1 MFTCDNT
8 SVNVGGN
15 ISGSNI
21 TFDLGNNKVT
31 YTGSATPTG
40 ELIINV
46 FYDTI
51 NAGQTGNTN
60 SGNIVLASGSTFD
73 LSNVSSIKVF
83 LTAQNNP
90 SAIGQGSAYPIITTA
105 GGNIIVGNAA
115 SLPFNVT
122 ANEVGFVRWQITGNS
137 FVLLPIEPT
146 GDVTIDN
153 IIKILINTP
162 VGNVIVN
169 TP

>member
-1 MFTCDNT
+1 MMFTCDNT

-51 NAGQTGNTN
+51 NAGQTGNAN
-60 SGNIVLASGSTFD
+60 SGQVVGGYND
-73 LSNVSSIKVF
+73 LWKELHF
-83 LTAQNNP
+83 H
-90 SAIGQGSAYPIITTA
+90 
-105 GGNIIVGNAA
+105 
-115 SLPFNVT
+115 
-122 ANEVGFVRWQITGNS
+122 RWQESGLLRLKIPVIRNT
-137 FVLLPIEPT
+137 VLLSKT
-146 GDVTIDN
+146 
-153 IIKILINTP
+153 
-162 VGNVIVN
+162 
-169 TP
+169 

>member
-1 MFTCDNT
+1 MMFTCDNT

-51 NAGQTGNTN
+51 NAGQTGNAN
-60 SGNIVLASGSTFD
+60 SSNIVLASGSTFD

-90 SAIGQGSAYPIITTA
+90 FAIVLGRVVLILSSPRQ
-105 GGNIIVGNAA
+105 
-115 SLPFNVT
+115 
-122 ANEVGFVRWQITGNS
+122 EVIS
-137 FVLLPIEPT
+137 
-146 GDVTIDN
+146 
-153 IIKILINTP
+153 
-162 VGNVIVN
+162 
-169 TP
+169 

>member
-1 MFTCDNT
+1 MMFTCDNT

-51 NAGQTGNTN
+51 NAGQTGNAN
-60 SGNIVLASGSTFD
+60 SGQVVGGYND
-73 LSNVSSIKVF
+73 LWKE
-83 LTAQNNP
+83 LH
-90 SAIGQGSAYPIITTA
+90 
-105 GGNIIVGNAA
+105 
-115 SLPFNVT
+115 LH
-122 ANEVGFVRWQITGNS
+122 RWQESGLLRLKIPVIRNT
-137 FVLLPIEPT
+137 VLLSKT
-146 GDVTIDN
+146 
-153 IIKILINTP
+153 
-162 VGNVIVN
+162 
-169 TP
+169 